1 MQLLSFKWFSKGH
14 SHIPLEQMFGRLD
27 EEDDNESQNSSR
39 PTLIESPPHGE
50 VWKLPLNTSFVLGEL
65 DGIEFNYVKSST

>member
-1 MQLLSFKWFSKGH
+1 
-14 SHIPLEQMFGRLD
+14 MFGRLD

-39 PTLIESPPHGE
+39 PTLIESPPLGE

-65 DGIEFNYVKSST
+65 DGIELNYVKSST